1 MNKKVM
7 KSQPISPGS
16 ATEVYRGRDMKND
29 LFDLSAE
36 IIGVSA
42 IISGLSNQLD
52 NKTEVLT
59 ESVMHDA
66 LFGVARHLDRIA
78 HDLGKLEET
87 AV

>member
-1 MNKKVM
+1 
-7 KSQPISPGS
+7 
-16 ATEVYRGRDMKND
+16 MKND

-36 IIGVSA
+36 TKGVSA

-52 NKTEVLT
+52 NDKTEVLT
-59 ESVMHDA
+59 EAVLHDA